1 MNKLSF
7 SLLCIFLIIGFSF
20 FSGCVEVNRQTITPV
35 TVLGYYISITKVTY
49 LFTIDEGLFTD
60 RYIVEGNLPPA
71 GYFRREFSKAQFEQ
85 FIDSMDSNSKI
96 TATPSPTLSSA
107 TLSISNVTMS
117 VNPTE
122 FTGAC
127 PKTFTFTGK
136 FTLNIPA
143 SITYKLEAGSD
154 DPAFTF
160 TLPSPQTSNF
170 GAGDQVVTYVLDFS
184 NSVSGWVRLHIT
196 APADV
201 SSEQAT
207 FSLTCEP

>member
-1 MNKLSF
+1 VYVEIKVAAGATPTVTNTS
-7 SLLCIFLIIGFSF
+7 
-20 FSGCVEVNRQTITPV
+20 SGVVS
-35 TVLGYYISITKVTY
+35 G
-49 LFTIDEGLFTD
+49 
-60 RYIVEGNLPPA
+60 A
-71 GYFRREFSKAQFEQ
+71 
-85 FIDSMDSNSKI
+85 
-96 TATPSPTLSSA
+96 TATVTPTPTLSSA
-107 TLSISNVTMS
+107 TLSISNVAMS

-127 PKTFTFTGK
+127 PKTYTFTGK

-170 GAGDQVVTYVLDFS
+170 GAGNQAVTYVLDFS
-184 NSVSGWVRLHIT
+184 NSVSGWMRFHIT
-196 APADV
+196 APVDV
-201 SSEQAT
+201 TSEQAT